1 MTKVHQ
7 VTCCL
12 LVSPVASLLLL
23 PSDPPQTP
31 ATHPRSYRHLAGV
44 WYIYL
49 GSAGRASCAGRAVQG
64 VQCNDFP
71 NQ

>member
-12 LVSPVASLLLL
+12 LVSLVASLLLL

-44 WYIYL
+44 TYNLIDF
-49 GSAGRASCAGRAVQG
+49 G
-64 VQCNDFP
+64 VGGMRR
-71 NQ
+71 